1 MKLSLAWLSE
11 WVRLPADE
19 AAFAHG
25 LTMAGFE
32 VEGRSAAAPPFSQV
46 VVAHIL
52 SAEKHP
58 QADKLRVCQVDD
70 GSGTPL
76 QIVCGAPNARAGIKV
91 PLARVGAV
99 LPGDLKI
106 KAAKL
111 RGIES
116 TGMLCSARELGL
128 GDSHSGLLE
137 LPESA
142 VIGADVRDTLLLND
156 TILEI
161 NFTPNRGDALSVLG
175 LAREAAVL
183 ASGAV
188 CVPTTAPI
196 AAVVDDRFPVR
207 IEAGEGCAR
216 FAGRVIRGVNPSAQ
230 TPLWMQERLRR
241 AGQRSLGPLVD
252 VTNYVMLELGQ
263 PMHAYDLRR
272 LEGGIQVRWAR
283 AGEVLELLEGTTIPL
298 ATDMLVIADDVAP
311 VGLAGVMGG
320 KKSGIA
326 DDTTDVFLEAAWF
339 QPNAVA
345 GRGRRFGI
353 ITDASQRFERG
364 VDPEGIVRAM
374 NRATQLL
381 LDMAGGQPG
390 PLEITEAVEHLPVRA
405 PIVLRARQIE
415 RLVGI
420 PVPQATVVQ
429 ILTGLGMQVSETA
442 EGHLV
447 TAPSWRFDI
456 QQEADLIEEV
466 ARVFGYNAIPEIDA
480 PMPQRPAS
488 VTEHSIPVVRFA
500 LGLVD
505 RGYSEAIHYTFVDPV
520 MQRRLHPE
528 AAALALANP
537 ISADLGEMRVSLWT
551 GLVKSLGD
559 NVRRQQERVRL
570 FEHGAK
576 FVLQDNELKEIN
588 CIAGIA
594 FGSTDPEQ
602 WGAAKRPVD
611 FYDVKA
617 DVEALIALNG
627 GRDWRFEAASVSCLH
642 PGKTA
647 QILRGDRVVG
657 LIGEMHP
664 EVTRALDLPAA
675 PILFE
680 LELDALML
688 TQLPRAQSV
697 SRFPAVRRDLAV
709 VVDESL
715 TFNTLRESVTV
726 VLGELL
732 RDLRVFDVY
741 RGKGIENGRKSVA
754 LGLILQDK
762 NKTLTDAD
770 VDAVMS
776 GVRERLERDVKA
788 TFRD

>member
-11 WVRLPADE
+11 WVRLPEDVF
-19 AAFAHG
+19 AFAHA

-32 VEGRSAAAPPFSQV
+32 VEGRSAATPPFSGV
-46 VVAHIL
+46 VVARIV

-58 QADKLRVCQVDD
+58 QADKLRVCVVD
-70 GSGTPL
+70 SGDAEPV

-91 PLARVGAV
+91 PLARVGAI
-99 LPGDLKI
+99 LPGDVSI
-106 KAAKL
+106 KNAKL
-111 RGIES
+111 RGVES
-116 TGMLCSARELGL
+116 FGMLCSSRELGL
-128 GDSHSGLLE
+128 GDSHAGLLE
-137 LPESA
+137 LPESMVVGTDLREA
-142 VIGADVRDTLLLND
+142 LALDD

-183 ASGAV
+183 SGGSI
-188 CVPTTAPI
+188 CVPPTPAV
-196 AAVVDDRFPVR
+196 AAVSQVTFPVR
-207 IEAGEGCAR
+207 IEAQDGCAR
-216 FAGRVIRGVNPSAQ
+216 FAGRVIRGVDPTAK

-283 AGEVLELLEGTTIPL
+283 EGEVLELLDGTSIPL
-298 ATDMLVIADDVAP
+298 VPDMLVIADEVAP
-311 VGLAGVMGG
+311 VGLAGIMGG

-345 GRGRRFGI
+345 GRGRRFGV

-364 VDPEGIVRAM
+364 VDPAGIERAM

-381 LDMAGGQPG
+381 LQMAGGEPG
-390 PLEITEAVEHLPVRA
+390 PLNITESAADLPVRA
-405 PIVLRARQIE
+405 PIALRARQIE
-415 RLVGI
+415 RLIGMPIAAERVG
-420 PVPQATVVQ
+420 Q
-429 ILTGLGMQVSETA
+429 ILTALGMQVHATDV
-442 EGHLV
+442 GHAV

-456 QQEADLIEEV
+456 QQEADLVEEV
-466 ARVFGYNAIPEIDA
+466 ARVVGYNNIPEIDA
-480 PMPQRPAS
+480 PMPQRPAA
-488 VTEHSIPVVRFA
+488 VTERSIPVLRFA

-505 RGYSEAIHYTFVDPV
+505 RGYYEAIHYTFVDPAL
-520 MQRRLHPE
+520 QRRLFPE
-528 AAALALANP
+528 SAALALANP
-537 ISADLGEMRVSLWT
+537 ISSDLAEMRVSLWP

-559 NVRRQQERVRL
+559 NVRRQQDRVRL

-594 FGSTDPEQ
+594 FGAADPEQ
-602 WGAAKRPVD
+602 WGSARRAVD

-617 DVEALIALNG
+617 DVEALMSLNG
-627 GRDWRFEAASVSCLH
+627 GHEWRFEAASISCLH

-647 QILRGDRVVG
+647 KILRGERVVG
-657 LIGEMHP
+657 YLGELHP
-664 EVTRALDLPAA
+664 ELTRALDLPSA
-675 PILFE
+675 PYLFE
-680 LELDALML
+680 LETAALESAE
-688 TQLPRAQSV
+688 LPKAEPI

-715 TFNTLRESVTV
+715 TFNQLRESVTV
-726 VLGELL
+726 GITEEL

-741 RGKGIENGRKSVA
+741 RGKGVENGRKSVA

-770 VDAVMS
+770 VDAVMN
-776 GVRERLERDVKA
+776 GVRQRLERDVKA